1 MKIQYGHILT
11 LVALGVATQGSSIED
26 ALVIF
31 LVSSS
36 NPFLKS
42 SLILI
47 IFENFRVDCQVHGI
61 SLKATN
67 PKFLMN

>member
-31 LVSSS
+31 LVS
-36 NPFLKS
+36 NLNLLFEIIFNHFFLK
-42 SLILI
+42 ILGWI
-47 IFENFRVDCQVHGI
+47 AKCMGF
-61 SLKATN
+61 
-67 PKFLMN
+67 P